1 MASPAKGV
9 KVDGYVYICLHWEIH
24 IISDFKTLEIS
35 THTTVVC
42 FNGKLNDS
50 IKGKELSKN
59 LVL

>member
-24 IISDFKTLEIS
+24 IISDFKTLENS

-59 LVL
+59 LVM